1 MKNTP
6 FLFALIFLCGATWVG
21 ASELEDVKRDE
32 QLRIELEEVQERSN
46 QERFQQYVTE
56 LAAAA
61 QADARNRPPERG
73 IDDSKFYKSYNPM
86 VLFTW

>member
-6 FLFALIFLCGATWVG
+6 FLFALIFLFGAAWVG

-73 IDDSKFYKSYNPM
+73 IDDSKFYKSYNPL